1 MSTINRIEIANFLNL
16 NGEGEAE
23 TWNPRYRTVTFNF
36 HGQSTALNM
45 TNGVGKTSNVEAW
58 LALLTR
64 DPQLISR
71 TREKMAPERDGYYSH
86 IRIEFVV
93 PERGT
98 AAQDDF
104 FVQQGSPVAG
114 KETWVFGMYGYRSA
128 GSINFYY
135 YRGSLEQV
143 PVADT
148 TGGAVT
154 LLPNKEFRA
163 VLKAAERNR
172 HNPVREDWIAELS
185 LHVSP
190 ISMRRQAEY
199 QKRGGGDMSAELFAL
214 KSRKGENYDVTFFY
228 EVIAPEL
235 LSGLMEREG
244 EEDEHEFEDTILN
257 AVMDVIR
264 TRHNTIRKKI
274 ELEKVE
280 EVLGVLDE
288 NAQKATEAEQAQ
300 KQYEQQRTRMAQDVA
315 LLRNLVQE
323 QPLPGIPESPT
334 GKDLISKLKAS
345 IIIEPGDRDYRV
357 LDTGIASLTG
367 ESVRALN
374 QRARRVHS
382 EWRKIAQATVILCDS
397 SSGERSGPKPSSYT
411 PAAARELVES
421 SSKWANG
428 LTRQMALDLLD
439 DLETWFL
446 SQAAHR
452 NRYRTERNELE
463 YDIEQLGRDLKTQQE
478 RSNTIA
484 HELDGLRDQQTRMKE
499 DEAAYRDVQAS
510 GEFTEDEWS
519 DPGRTAEQV
528 VVEYQEADQSRME
541 FLAGKARIDARKP
554 QWDDFIRR
562 FPESAD
568 PEIVQQQHEE
578 AKQSAVQRLD
588 EVSRQQDQAE
598 DEGRTLHEK
607 ALEGESAVTHYR
619 SLVEQFA
626 RLDAGLGIY
635 ARVFGDESPIRLDNK
650 VVQEKVQAE
659 ADINATREKVV
670 VSESMMDDLTR
681 FYSETGASSP
691 IDWLSACEEERAKL
705 QARRPVVAREKS
717 ELTRQRQDLE
727 EEQVAASPSARQTLD
742 YLEAANV
749 PFTPLYRTI
758 EAMSLDDDRRCEVLS
773 CFSAVLFAPVA
784 ATDDAALAAAACLA
798 QYDLH
803 IPVFMATALESF
815 ARDGNLKADKDQEFY
830 YGLIAGVTTRAV
842 ACLLDPGLVGRE
854 KERLDSLISNLVQ
867 EAGEIER
874 RLKATSES
882 APLVVLARKAQLAVE
897 ASAESELTRQREHLK
912 ALEDRLPI
920 LKQRASDESLNTIRA
935 AQEFDR
941 LGGQRKRDEVT
952 HNLEEQERL
961 LDDLRRAVEKNRIH
975 RGALV
980 HEVTGARRRLEEAY
994 PADLRALL
1002 EQAKQFSIQGG
1013 VEFLKSAPR
1022 REQEL
1027 EEAFRRANARKEYR
1041 LNLVRAVAYL
1051 TAIQRARKGEDIN
1064 GLIAKKKGELTKV
1077 KAEVDRVSEKRDEL
1091 ISRRKPLDG
1100 AMKAIDRAA
1109 QLAQQHFQPASRVA
1123 LDLSGRD
1130 IDQEQLE
1137 STEIFQQAE
1146 VLRVTVERSDDLDEV
1161 VREAEALQ
1169 DLLSQMEI
1177 ERDLQELRS
1186 LKNQSDSHSNAFLES
1201 VQQASKYEGL
1211 SDVERERLQTVLD
1224 LSGTQ
1229 LVIAMARDIREIYE
1243 RERSLYEQAAEAES
1257 ESRSLVTKRIGYF
1270 IESAQDNL
1278 DLFKRVAR
1286 AKHGDG
1292 PAHFQV
1298 SADMIS
1304 REESEALIENI
1315 IATLDEEEA
1324 ARKKRQKRGMENSE
1338 SDAQYRGR
1346 LRDLIRHNTY
1356 RRIFRLPS
1364 VKYVSP
1370 HIRNDERPRSLT
1382 QSLSSGQRTAMTLQW
1397 IIRLAEFAISRELQ
1411 GSISRVSA
1419 RRRARERA
1427 QSILFIDGL
1436 FSDLSDEQLIR
1447 EAMSGI
1453 RNTRGRFQLI
1463 GLIHNTKY
1471 TNDFDVFPVLLLGKV
1486 ITGRNG
1492 SGGWVSINEQN
1503 EETSTLADTVQVA
1516 EIRKETR
1523 LAVID
1528 G

>member
-23 TWNPRYRTVTFNF
+23 IWEPRYRAVTFNF

-93 PERGT
+93 PERGAT
-98 AAQDDF
+98 VHDDL
-104 FVQQGSPVAG
+104 FVQQGSPVGG

-135 YRGSLEQV
+135 YRGSLGQV

-148 TGGAVT
+148 TTRAVA
-154 LLPNKEFRA
+154 LLPNQEFRA
-163 VLKAAERNR
+163 ALKAAERNR

-190 ISMRRQAEY
+190 VSMRRQAEY
-199 QKRGGGDMSAELFAL
+199 QKRGGGDKSAELFAL

-228 EVIAPEL
+228 EIIAPEL
-235 LSGLMEREG
+235 LSGLMDREG
-244 EEDEHEFEDTILN
+244 EEGEHELEDTILN

-264 TRHNTIRKKI
+264 TRHNTLRKKI
-274 ELEKVE
+274 ELEKVK

-288 NAQKATEAEQAQ
+288 NAGKAAEAEQAQ
-300 KQYEQQRTRMAQDVA
+300 GQYEQQRTRMAQDVA
-315 LLRNLVQE
+315 LLQNLVQQ
-323 QPLPGIPESPT
+323 QPLPGIPESPS
-334 GKDLISKLKAS
+334 GKDLIDRLKAS
-345 IIIEPGDRDYRV
+345 IIIELGNRDYRV
-357 LDTGIASLTG
+357 LDAGIAGLTG

-374 QRARRVHS
+374 QRAHEARS
-382 EWRKIAQATVILCDS
+382 EGRKIPQAIVIPCDS
-397 SSGERSGPKPSSYT
+397 SSGERSSLKPNSYT
-411 PAAARELVES
+411 PAVARDLVES
-421 SSKWANG
+421 SSRWANG
-428 LTRQMALDLLD
+428 LTRQMALGLLE
-439 DLETWFL
+439 DLERWFL
-446 SQAAHR
+446 SDAAHR
-452 NRYRTERNELE
+452 NPYRTERNELE
-463 YDIEQLGRDLKTQQE
+463 YDIEQLGRDLSAQQE
-478 RSNTIA
+478 RSSAIA
-484 HELDGLRDQQTRMKE
+484 QELDGLRDQQTRMKE

-510 GEFTEDEWS
+510 GEFTEEEWS

-528 VVEYQEADQSRME
+528 VIEYQKADQARME
-541 FLAGKARIDARKP
+541 FLGKKARIEVWKP

-562 FPESAD
+562 FPEEPD
-568 PEIVQQQHEE
+568 PEIVHQQHQE
-578 AKQSAVQRLD
+578 AKGIAAQHLD
-588 EVSRQQDQAE
+588 EASRQKEQAE
-598 DEGRTLHEK
+598 DEGRALHAK
-607 ALEGESAVTHYR
+607 ASEGESAATSYR
-619 SLVEQFA
+619 TQAERFD
-626 RLDAGLGIY
+626 RLDGALGTY
-635 ARVFGDESPIRLDNK
+635 AKEFGNESPTRLDNR

-659 ADINATREKVV
+659 ADINATREKIARFQ
-670 VSESMMDDLTR
+670 SMADDLMR

-691 IDWLSACEEERAKL
+691 TDWLSACEKKRAKL
-705 QARRPVVAREKS
+705 QARKPVVERERS
-717 ELTRQRQDLE
+717 ELIRQRQDLE
-727 EEQVAASPSARQTLD
+727 EEQVAANPSARQALD
-742 YLEAANV
+742 YLDAADV
-749 PFTPLYRTI
+749 PFSPLHRAI
-758 EAMSLDDDRRCEVLS
+758 EAMGLDGDRRRGVLS
-773 CFSAVLFAPVA
+773 CFSAVLFAPVV

-798 QYDLH
+798 EHDVQ
-803 IPVFMATALESF
+803 IPVFMVGALESF
-815 ARDGNLKADKDQEFY
+815 AREGDLKADKDQDFY

-842 ACLLDPGLVGRE
+842 ACLLDPGLVERE
-854 KERLDSLISNLVQ
+854 KERLDSLIGNLVQ
-867 EAGEIER
+867 EAGQIER
-874 RLKATSES
+874 RLKATAES
-882 APLVVLARKAQLAVE
+882 APLIVLARKAQLAVE
-897 ASAESELTRQREHLK
+897 ANAESELTRHSEHLRT
-912 ALEDRLPI
+912 LEDRLPI
-920 LKQRASDESLNTIRA
+920 LKRRASDESLNAIRA

-941 LGGQRKRDEVT
+941 LGGQRKRDEVIR
-952 HNLEEQERL
+952 NLEEQKRR
-961 LDDLRRAVEKNRIH
+961 LDDLRRREEQNRTQ
-975 RGALV
+975 REALV
-980 HEVTGARRRLEEAY
+980 QEVSGAQQRLEVAY
-994 PADLRALL
+994 PADLRVLL
-1002 EQAKQFSIQGG
+1002 EQAKEFSIQGG

-1027 EEAFRRANARKEYR
+1027 AEVLNRANARKEYR
-1041 LNLVRAVAYL
+1041 LNLVRAVTYL
-1051 TAIQRARKGEDIN
+1051 AAIQRAQAGEDIN
-1064 GLIAKKKGELTKV
+1064 ELIAKKKGELKQART
-1077 KAEVDRVSEKRDEL
+1077 EVARVSGKRDEL
-1091 ISRRKPLDG
+1091 IARCEPLDD
-1100 AMKAIDRAA
+1100 AMKAVDQAA
-1109 QLAQQHFQPASRVA
+1109 QLALQHFQPASRVA
-1123 LDLSGRD
+1123 LDLPGRD
-1130 IDQEQLE
+1130 IDREQLE
-1137 STEIFQQAE
+1137 SNEIFQQADS
-1146 VLRVTVERSDDLDEV
+1146 LRVAVERGYDLAEV
-1161 VREAEALQ
+1161 VRQAETLQ
-1169 DLLSQMEI
+1169 DLLSQLEI
-1177 ERDLQELRS
+1177 ERDLQELRR
-1186 LKNQSDSHSNAFLES
+1186 LKNQSDNHRNTFLES
-1201 VQQASKYEGL
+1201 VHQASKYEGL
-1211 SDVERERLQTVLD
+1211 GDVERERLQTVRD

-1286 AKHGDG
+1286 AKHGNES
-1292 PAHFQV
+1292 AHFQV

-1315 IATLDEEEA
+1315 ISTLDEEEA
-1324 ARKKRQKRGMENSE
+1324 ARKKRQKRGMENTE
-1338 SDAQYRGR
+1338 SGDQYRGR
-1346 LRDLIRHNTY
+1346 LRDLIRQNTY
-1356 RRIFRLPS
+1356 RRIFRSPS

-1382 QSLSSGQRTAMTLQW
+1382 RSLSSGQRTAMTLQW

-1486 ITGRNG
+1486 ITSLNG
-1492 SGGWVSINEQN
+1492 FGGWVIIDENN

-1516 EIRKETR
+1516 ELRKEVR
-1523 LAVID
+1523 PAEND
-1528 G
+1528 R